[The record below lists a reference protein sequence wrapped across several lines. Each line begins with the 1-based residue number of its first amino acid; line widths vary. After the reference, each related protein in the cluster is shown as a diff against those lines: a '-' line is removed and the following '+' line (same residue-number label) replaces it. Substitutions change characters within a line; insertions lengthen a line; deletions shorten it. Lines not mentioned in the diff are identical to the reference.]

1 MENLEIKKINE
12 SREVAYDLL
21 SIYSTMLIN
30 FKGLALK
37 KEFIEDATIIIQDIM
52 NCDNVEQNINY
63 FVNNVCRRQDLTY
76 NNLRAT
82 LSGLELYQSTINYF
96 EKIIGKWDN
105 NINQK
110 ELKKITLT
118 KFWTS
123 EEKLAIHCDTEEK
136 ANELLQAFNK
146 LGKKWCDG
154 DYYRNDDNQ
163 FDFYKKDTGYSN
175 RGEYGE
181 YRSLKNDL
189 YKIYEFDEV
198 DLEN

>member
-30 FKGLALK
+30 FKSLALN

-52 NCDNVEQNINY
+52 NCDNVEQNISY
-63 FVNNVCRRQDLTY
+63 FVNNICRRQDLTY

-118 KFWTS
+118 KFWAS
-123 EEKLAIHCDTEEK
+123 EEKLSIHCDTEEK
-136 ANELLQAFNK
+136 TNK
-146 LGKKWCDG
+146 LLMAFDKMGKKWTNG
-154 DYYRNDDNQ
+154 TSYLSDN
-163 FDFYKKDTGYSN
+163 F
-175 RGEYGE
+175 
-181 YRSLKNDL
+181 YRSYTERTCYANDNCYAYYNWCKNHG

>member
-37 KEFIEDATIIIQDIM
+37 KEFIEDVTIIIQDIM

-118 KFWTS
+118 EFWAS
-123 EEKLAIHCDTEEK
+123 KEKLAIHCDTEEK
-136 ANELLQAFNK
+136 AKTLLNAFDK
-146 LGKKWCDG
+146 LGKKWNSYMSYLDR
-154 DYYRNDDNQ
+154 DYYSIDKQN
-163 FDFYKKDTGYSN
+163 TCYSN
-175 RGEYGE
+175 DNRYAPYDWYE
-181 YRSLKNDL
+181 KNG
-189 YKIYEFDEV
+189 YTIYEFDEV
-198 DLEN
+198 DLEH

>member
-30 FKGLALK
+30 FKCLALK

-118 KFWTS
+118 EFWAS
-123 EEKLAIHCDTEEK
+123 KEKLAIHCDTEEK
-136 ANELLQAFNK
+136 ANKLLETFHK
-146 LGKKWCDG
+146 LGKKWCD
-154 DYYRNDDNQ
+154 DTSYLSSNEYYWHKDATCYSNLGGYAER
-163 FDFYKKDTGYSN
+163 DFYKKNSF
-175 RGEYGE
+175 
-181 YRSLKNDL
+181 
-189 YKIYEFDEV
+189 KIYELDEV

>member
-1 MENLEIKKINE
+1 MANLEIQKINE

-118 KFWTS
+118 EFWAS
-123 EEKLAIHCDTEEK
+123 KEKLAIHCDTEEK
-136 ANELLQAFNK
+136 ANELLQAFHK
-146 LGKKWCDG
+146 LGKKWSSDMSYLDC
-154 DYYRNDDNQ
+154 DYYSI
-163 FDFYKKDTGYSN
+163 YKQNTCYSN
-175 RGEYGE
+175 DNAYAYYNW
-181 YRSLKNDL
+181 YRKNG
-189 YKIYEFDEV
+189 YTIYEFDEV

>member
-12 SREVAYDLL
+12 SREVAYDVL

-118 KFWTS
+118 EFWAS
-123 EEKLAIHCDTEEK
+123 KEKLAIHCDTEEK
-136 ANELLQAFNK
+136 ANELLQAFHK
-146 LGKKWCDG
+146 LGKKWCD
-154 DYYRNDDNQ
+154 DTSYLSSNEYYLHKDETCYSNLGGYSAR
-163 FDFYKKDTGYSN
+163 DFYKKNSF
-175 RGEYGE
+175 
-181 YRSLKNDL
+181 
-189 YKIYEFDEV
+189 KIYEFDEV

>member
-63 FVNNVCRRQDLTY
+63 FVNNVCRRQYLTY

-110 ELKKITLT
+110 ELKNITLT
-118 KFWTS
+118 EFWAS
-123 EEKLAIHCDTEEK
+123 KEKLAIHCDTEEK
-136 ANELLQAFNK
+136 ANELLQAFHN

-154 DYYRNDDNQ
+154 TSYLSCNEYDDY
-163 FDFYKKDTGYSN
+163 KDETCYSN
-175 RGEYGE
+175 KGGYAEYE
-181 YRSLKNDL
+181 FCKDYL
-189 YKIYEFDEV
+189 YIIYEFEEV

>member
-30 FKGLALK
+30 FKGLALQ
-37 KEFIEDATIIIQDIM
+37 KEFIEDVTIIIQDIM

-82 LSGLELYQSTINYF
+82 LSGLGLYQLTINYF

-110 ELKKITLT
+110 ELKNITLT
-118 KFWTS
+118 EFWAS
-123 EEKLAIHCDTEEK
+123 EETLTIHCDTEEK
-136 ANELLQAFNK
+136 ANKLLNAFDK
-146 LGKKWCDG
+146 LGKKWDSGSSYLLANCYRVYSQNTCYTNDG
-154 DYYRNDDNQ
+154 HYCSY
-163 FDFYKKDTGYSN
+163 
-175 RGEYGE
+175 EWLE
-181 YRSLKNDL
+181 KNN
-189 YKIYEFDEV
+189 YIIYEVDEV